1 MGSFQIRLEGQAID
15 LLPGKT
21 VTLNRFNPLLD
32 FDVVQGARVLD
43 FVVPFSP
50 KNNKFFNWYYK
61 PQASFPTEDLYCE
74 QYADGELIE
83 RGYITLREVAADG
96 YKVMYTQNLGEIF
109 GDFQK
114 VLLSDIDFGSEAKP
128 IAFTAASNY
137 LTDAYCLP
145 KIQNAAFYGT
155 ASPIGF
161 GGYMN
166 DYDAGAYTAASPL
179 VPMMYLRWLFGKI
192 EQLCNFTIK
201 GEFVDDV
208 IMQRLIIYNTFAVEP
223 ADTVIHYRNH
233 LPNITIP
240 ELLKEL
246 RKLFNLGLFFD
257 VRSRTLTM
265 RYADELLQQ
274 PTVLNWS
281 KKFGVIAARSPEMA
295 TRLELDWEVDTTDGR
310 MKVRPN
316 DYEKYNTPGNELLF
330 PVKTRFSTTDVTE
343 TGLPI
348 VEQPGITTVNNQ
360 RNNTFAPRLLLWH
373 GMVGGIP
380 FASNYYSTTRLAWH
394 GTNNLADARWKQF
407 ETFRG
412 RTSRRV
418 LPGNLTATDIALIDM
433 HQRAGE
439 TMTIHVQGRDYLI
452 GNQRINLPLQG
463 PTELEMWMR

>member
-1 MGSFQIRLEGQAID
+1 MSSFQIRLEGQAID
-15 LLPGKT
+15 LQPNKT
-21 VTLNRFNPLLD
+21 ITLNRFNPVLD
-32 FDVVQGARVLD
+32 FDVIQGARVLD

-61 PQASFPTEDLYCE
+61 PQAAFPTEDLYCE

-96 YKVMYTQNLGEIF
+96 YKVMYTQNLGEVF
-109 GDFQK
+109 GDYQK
-114 VLLSDIDFGSEAKP
+114 VLLSDIDFGSVAKP
-128 IAFTAASNY
+128 VTFTAAANH

-145 KIQNAAFYGT
+145 MVQNAGYYGT
-155 ASPIGF
+155 APPVGF

-166 DYDAGAYTAASPL
+166 EYTSGYTASTPK
-179 VPMMYLRWLFGKI
+179 VPMMYLRWLLERI
-192 EQLCNFTIK
+192 EDICNFTIK

-208 IMQRLIIYNTFAVEP
+208 IMQRLVLYNTFAVEP
-223 ADTVIHYRNH
+223 ADTVIQYRNH
-233 LPNITIP
+233 LPAITIP
-240 ELLKEL
+240 DLLKEL

-257 VRSRTLTM
+257 VRTRTLTM
-265 RYADELLQQ
+265 RYADALLQQ

-295 TRLELDWEVDTTDGR
+295 TRLELDWEVDSGDGR
-310 MKVRPN
+310 MKVRPA
-316 DYEKYNTPGNELLF
+316 DYEKYNTPGSELLF
-330 PVKTRFSTTDVTE
+330 PVKTSFSTTDVTV

-348 VEQPGITTVNNQ
+348 VEQPGITTINNQ
-360 RNNTFAPRLLLWH
+360 RNNKFAPRLLFWH

-394 GTNNLADARWKQF
+394 GTNNLVDHYWKQF

-433 HQRAGE
+433 HQRAGQ
-439 TMTIHVQGRDYLI
+439 TMTVHVQGRDYLI
-452 GNQRINLPLQG
+452 GNQRINLPLAG